1 MTHSTQAVLAQA
13 MAMLQRWGRL
23 NDRTLQLYYMW
34 LEHVMRMA
42 KICARQLLHV
52 GGF

>member
-23 NDRTLQLYYMW
+23 TGRTLQLHSMW

-52 GGF
+52 GGI

>member
-13 MAMLQRWGRL
+13 MAKLQRRGRL

-52 GGF
+52 GGI

>member
-1 MTHSTQAVLAQA
+1 MTDSTQAVLAQA

-23 NDRTLQLYYMW
+23 TCRTLQLHYMW
-34 LEHVMRMA
+34 LEHMTRMA

-52 GGF
+52 